1 VEKESMQTTYTENEC
16 SMLRYVYDCVFFVA
30 RKPSELQ
37 FNGLN
42 TFWTLHQASGAGF
55 VSLCQ
60 EYVGYL
66 DCQVHNAQFCHKAVL
81 LESMAR
87 AGGVSPQSLLTL
99 LGSRCRK
106 RPCCFENEEAD
117 FGPKI
122 LLSDSGKH
130 AKDVLKEPSSGSF
143 KDERMSC
150 SLSRNKRPREDS
162 VGSDSVT
169 PTGNAKVC
177 QHRLLLH

>member
-1 VEKESMQTTYTENEC
+1 MAKRRAEETVFLDSPSKRKYLPPLCGVDMQ
-16 SMLRYVYDCVFFVA
+16 
-30 RKPSELQ
+30 
-37 FNGLN
+37 
-42 TFWTLHQASGAGF
+42 
-55 VSLCQ
+55 
-60 EYVGYL
+60 
-66 DCQVHNAQFCHKAVL
+66 
-81 LESMAR
+81 LESMAQ

-169 PTGNAKVC
+169 PTGNAKTVEDSPDEDDTFNSF
-177 QHRLLLH
+177 QYWRVPLPELDLSLVEGARDHSQTKDKSKENYTTTDAMES